1 MMGGAH
7 YLPATE
13 EDRKAMMARIGI
25 SNVDELFADI
35 PPAIRLSEDLRL
47 PPALSELELTANLRK
62 IASRN
67 LDVDSAPCFLGAG
80 AYDHF
85 IPAVVSDLASR
96 SEFTTAYTQYQA
108 EISQGALQALWEYQS
123 MICELTELD
132 VANASLYDGATAL
145 AEAMNMAC
153 GATGRK
159 QVLVSGGIHPFYRRV
174 LATYAHDLGIQ
185 IEVIPLVNGVTDKQA
200 LLAAVNP
207 QTAGILL
214 QSPNFFGCI
223 EDMNGIAEEIHQQ
236 GGLLVMA
243 VNPISLGILKS
254 PGDYGADIAVGEGQM
269 LGLGLNFGGPYLGF
283 MAVREKWMRRM
294 PGRIVGRTVDKE
306 GNRGFVLTLQAR
318 EQHIRREKA
327 YSNICSNEGL
337 CALTAAIYLTA
348 IGKQGLVNVATLCL
362 EKAHY
367 AAEKI
372 AVLPGYSLEFA
383 SPFFHEFVVRMPV
396 PAAEIQQ
403 RLLSQGIIG
412 GLNVTE
418 TDGVVADGRE
428 RMLFC
433 VTEKRTKEEI
443 DHLVAVLGGEE

>member
-13 EDRKAMMARIGI
+13 EDRKAMTARIGI
-25 SNVDELFADI
+25 SDVDELFADI
-35 PPAIRLSEDLRL
+35 PAAIRLSEDLRL
-47 PPALSELELTANLRK
+47 PPALSELALTTHMRK
-62 IASRN
+62 IAAQN
-67 LDVDSAPCFLGAG
+67 VDVDSAPCFLGAG

-123 MICELTELD
+123 MICELTGLD

-145 AEAMNMAC
+145 AEAMHMAC

-159 QVLVSGGIHPFYRRV
+159 KVLVGAGIHPFYRRV
-174 LATYAHDLGIQ
+174 LATYAYDLGIQ
-185 IEVIPLVNGVTDKQA
+185 LEVIPLTNGVTDKQA
-200 LLAAVNP
+200 LLAAVKP
-207 QTAGILL
+207 ETAGILL

-223 EDMNGIAEEIHQQ
+223 EDIGGIAEEIHQQ
-236 GGLLVMA
+236 DGLLVLA
-243 VNPISLGILKS
+243 VNPISLGILKP

-306 GNRGFVLTLQAR
+306 GNSGFVLTLQAR

-348 IGKQGLVNVATLCL
+348 IGKQGLVNVATLCA

-372 AVLPGYSLEFA
+372 AALPGYSLEFT
-383 SPFFHEFVVRMPV
+383 SPFFHEFVVRTPV
-396 PAAEIQQ
+396 PAEEIQK

-412 GLNVTE
+412 GLNITE
-418 TDGVVADGRE
+418 TDEVFADGSE

-443 DHLVAVLGGEE
+443 DQLVAVLGGEK